1 MSDSQPASANRA
13 VFLSYASQDAE
24 VVERIAE
31 ALRTAGVEVWFDK
44 NELVGGD
51 AWDAKIRGQI
61 GSCALFVPVISA
73 ATQARGEGYFRLEWK
88 LAVDRSHLMAHDQ
101 PFLLPVVIDA
111 TPDASARVPAEFRA
125 VQWTRL
131 PGGETPERFCGRV
144 MKLLGAESAAQA
156 SRPAGPAVGASLDGA
171 RGRRKFSPR
180 QTTIRSWLIPA
191 LVGATVI
198 VALAIWQPWKNW
210 RAVSAAPTEKTSS
223 STGQPLLDRM
233 AAIYEKGYDATT
245 EELALGMELG
255 AQAVALD
262 NLSAESWAAYAQ
274 MTALAYVCGVKTPEL
289 YAQALTRAQR
299 AVSLAGNSFE
309 ARFALA
315 SVYTWNGV
323 TTKEGKSML
332 RQLVAERPTDGRVL
346 VRLAAVLDDD
356 GQYQE
361 ALTIVDRALAVSA
374 RDVAAWNQRATTLH
388 RLGRIAEALA
398 AVDKSLAIR
407 LGARALME
415 KAYIQVFLED
425 DYPAAAAV
433 LAQLPGSV
441 LTRDLETLAYGEFW
455 LTDRQPEKAL
465 ATFAAFPGDTVRGD
479 PKACYTGVAFAML
492 GRGDAARVE
501 WTAALK
507 QIDARLAA
515 KSNDA
520 DGLLWKALLLAR
532 LGEQA
537 EAGRTLETARQFA
550 RPAELRVAKTL
561 ATLGQREAAISD
573 LIERWPK
580 TPDFYNAVALRNF
593 ILHDPDFDP
602 LREDPRFQAFVRQI
616 REDPRFPIPRKA
628 SGPP

>member
-1 MSDSQPASANRA
+1 
-13 VFLSYASQDAE
+13 
-24 VVERIAE
+24 
-31 ALRTAGVEVWFDK
+31 VWFDK

-51 AWDAKIRGQI
+51 AWDTKIKRQI
-61 GSCALFVPVISA
+61 QSCALFIPVVSA
-73 ATQARGEGYFRLEWK
+73 NTQQREEGYFRREWN
-88 LAVDRSHLMAHDQ
+88 LAANRTLDMAHDKA
-101 PFLLPVVIDA
+101 FLLPIVID
-111 TPDASARVPAEFRA
+111 TTSDAAAKVPEKFRE

-131 PGGETPERFCGRV
+131 AGGETPEIFCARV
-144 MKLLGAESAAQA
+144 KRLLGGENVTQGSI
-156 SRPAGPAVGASLDGA
+156 RPAVGVSLDDS
-171 RGRRKFSPR
+171 RGRGRAAPR
-180 QTTIRSWLIPA
+180 QKSPRSWLIPA
-191 LVGATVI
+191 LLGAVTLA
-198 VALAIWQPWKNW
+198 ALVIWQPWKNSKTT
-210 RAVSAAPTEKTSS
+210 SAAPSVKPVAASAT
-223 STGQPLLDRM
+223 QPLLDRM
-233 AAIYEKGYDATT
+233 AALYEKGYDATT

-323 TTKEGKSML
+323 TTKEGESML
-332 RQLVAERPTDGRVL
+332 RQLVTERPTDGRVL

-537 EAGRTLETARQFA
+537 EAVRTLETARQFA

-616 REDPRFPIPRKA
+616 REDPRFPIPRKV